1 MPARTLVALGALLGG
16 TGVACGAFGAHGV
29 AGFVAGRYPDAALAA
44 RRLGN
49 WETAADYHLWH
60 ALAVVAC
67 GLLALHAP
75 SPSAPSRPLGAAAVC
90 FALGVL
96 IFSGSLYLLTLTGL
110 NWLGAV
116 TPIGGLLLIA
126 GWGLLG
132 WASLRGGPAP

>member
-1 MPARTLVALGALLGG
+1 MV
-16 TGVACGAFGAHGV
+16 CGAFGAHGV

-49 WETAADYHLWH
+49 WETAANYHLWH

-67 GLLALHAP
+67 GLLARH
-75 SPSAPSRPLGAAAVC
+75 APSRPLTAASVC

-110 NWLGAV
+110 VWLGAI

-126 GWGLLG
+126 GWALLG
-132 WASLRGGPAP
+132 WDSLRGGPAP